1 MFRDFKLIVYMFYS
15 VVLWLIYFNL
25 YLFNIELINYRLI
38 EYMKL
43 FDLIVN
49 NVLYYFIVWNIIW
62 FLLSYS

>member
-1 MFRDFKLIVYMFYS
+1 MFYS

-25 YLFNIELINYRLI
+25 YLFNIELINYILI

-49 NVLYYFIVWNIIW
+49 NVFILILLVEILYGFC
-62 FLLSYS
+62 

>member
-25 YLFNIELINYRLI
+25 YLFNIELINYILI

-49 NVLYYFIVWNIIW
+49 NVFILILLVEILYGFC
-62 FLLSYS
+62 